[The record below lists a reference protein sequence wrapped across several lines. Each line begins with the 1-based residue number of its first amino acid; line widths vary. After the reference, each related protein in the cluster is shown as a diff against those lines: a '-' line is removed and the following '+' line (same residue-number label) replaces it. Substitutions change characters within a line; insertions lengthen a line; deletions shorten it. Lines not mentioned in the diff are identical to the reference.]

1 MTHLSPLPPLP
12 KRRQSRQLTARST
25 GQPFLLHG
33 SIPKGIATAS
43 DPTTGQV
50 FREQITHPETWR
62 EVTQSMALHNNTVAF
77 GTATG
82 RVSIVDINHRRKLD
96 GGWKGMQQ
104 RHNHTVT
111 ALLLLQ
117 EPCRVEVPGI
127 VDGATIH
134 LVSASA
140 SGDICFHDIK
150 TGITHRHFR
159 ILGTPIT
166 QYITHLEHVAE
177 RNMII
182 VGACTADVWILK
194 TDEDTDP
201 RQVLGTEYEAKV
213 WDTPQDVL
221 LDQTTGLMSPK
232 TEIFFLSDIRNQFIF
247 VIRGTSISRHGL
259 TDSAVTRFAVKQGQR
274 ITSAFMNPDLATD
287 GLPLFF
293 AIGDIV
299 GNVSIYNSRHPRPRD
314 DSPISPLYTISVV
327 PDVKITSLAIN
338 SLIIITGSHDG
349 TSKVYSVLDGSLLR
363 TLCAPNSRRRHLRPP
378 SAGGQSS
385 QNPITAISI
394 TTKVKSE
401 VRGAIAFQ
409 FGHIRYWNFA
419 PDGVGIVMRSKK
431 RRRHRVS
438 AKEMRGFVD
447 DEIERDIEQKTEDN
461 TKRKRWE
468 KLNGGIEEEDVA
480 LQVALMMSREQ
491 GEKHHEYQEFEEA
504 DQEAGEQPGDSVN
517 ENWVPGR
524 KISFGSTS
532 GSASPATRI
541 EGSRKERRLEDV
553 ALFRKC
559 AVPEAQSSRSFEDD
573 LDFAIRLSLAEQES
587 RELQVPGEG

>member
-1 MTHLSPLPPLP
+1 
-12 KRRQSRQLTARST
+12 
-25 GQPFLLHG
+25 
-33 SIPKGIATAS
+33 
-43 DPTTGQV
+43 
-50 FREQITHPETWR
+50 
-62 EVTQSMALHNNTVAF
+62 
-77 GTATG
+77 
-82 RVSIVDINHRRKLD
+82 
-96 GGWKGMQQ
+96 MQQ

-111 ALLLLQ
+111 SLLLLH

-127 VDGATIH
+127 VDGATLH

-140 SGDICFHDIK
+140 GGDICFHDIK

-159 ILGTPIT
+159 IPGTPIT

-177 RNMII
+177 RNMIV
-182 VGACTADVWILK
+182 VGTCTGDVWILK
-194 TDEDTDP
+194 TDDDTDP
-201 RQVLGTEYEAKV
+201 RQVIGTEYDAKA

-221 LDQTTGLMSPK
+221 LDQTTGLMSPQA
-232 TEIFFLSDIRNQFIF
+232 EIFFLSDIRNRSIF
-247 VIRGTSISRHGL
+247 VIRGTSIIRHGL
-259 TDSAVTRFAVKQGQR
+259 TDSAVTRFAVKEGQR
-274 ITSAFMNPDLATD
+274 ITSASMNPDHATE
-287 GLPLFF
+287 GFPLFF
-293 AIGDIV
+293 VVGDIG
-299 GNVSIYNSRHPRPRD
+299 GNVFVYNSRDSRPMD
-314 DSPISPLYTISVV
+314 DSLVSPLYTISVV
-327 PDVKITSLAIN
+327 PDVKITSLAVN

-349 TSKVYSVLDGSLLR
+349 TAKVYSTLGGSLLR
-363 TLCAPNSRRRHLRPP
+363 TLCTPSSRRRHLRPP
-378 SAGGQSS
+378 SAGGHSS
-385 QNPITAISI
+385 QNPITAISV
-394 TTKVKSE
+394 TRKVKSE

-447 DEIERDIEQKTEDN
+447 DEIERDIEQKKEDD

-480 LQVALMMSREQ
+480 LQVALMMSREED
-491 GEKHHEYQEFEEA
+491 EKHQEYQGFGEA
-504 DQEAGEQPGDSVN
+504 EQEAVEQPRDTVN

-541 EGSRKERRLEDV
+541 EGSRRERRLEDV
-553 ALFRKC
+553 SLFRKGT
-559 AVPEAQSSRSFEDD
+559 VPEAQSSLSFEQD

-587 RELQVPGEG
+587 REFQVPVED